1 MKSWQVSGGDLVIGQ
16 GGFQTVTGAA
26 RIIQHIRHALS
37 EPLGIDRFHPGWGSL
52 IDEFVGQPLNEGTA
66 WELEQEV
73 NRVIGNFMAV
83 QNEKINRAAAR
94 GNSSLYTRADVLS
107 EVSSVDV
114 TYRQDQAS
122 ILITVSTLS
131 GDEVSTVIEVESA

>member
-1 MKSWQVSGGDLVIGQ
+1 
-16 GGFQTVTGAA
+16 
-26 RIIQHIRHALS
+26 
-37 EPLGIDRFHPGWGSL
+37 
-52 IDEFVGQPLNEGTA
+52 
-66 WELEQEV
+66 
-73 NRVIGNFMAV
+73 MAV